1 MPATLSGLRPLVPD
15 DLEWVLH
22 LCELRRKRI
31 AGYAVRF
38 WRPAPDA
45 RGHHRVFL
53 SHQIQDPRVLSL
65 RTDHGF
71 VFAAPRADL
80 LDIDDMA
87 LDDDDRWP
95 DDGIRLLQA
104 VLQRSDARFVCP
116 VPEPAR
122 TQTAVAAGMQPAES
136 WWHRDLPTTDPPTTA
151 TAPVDDPILDVPGA
165 SGRLVAHRRLRH
177 RQDPPTHRPRNR
189 RRRSRAQRPLR
200 PRRKARQRARRSRRR
215 TPPRPYHRPLRQV
228 RSDLDRR
235 TRIPPARPS
244 RGRAALPGPHRTRG
258 TLSRR
263 DRQQRTVLRLDQDL
277 HRPPPLR
284 RHRRPTHLQR
294 PHHRNRHH
302 QLPTRPRP
310 RPREPLSTH

>member
-1 MPATLSGLRPLVPD
+1 MRLSGLMPATLSGLRPLVPD
-15 DLEWVLH
+15 DLAWVLH

-31 AGYAVRF
+31 AGYAVRL
-38 WRPAPDA
+38 WRPAPGGRD
-45 RGHHRVFL
+45 HHRVFL

-80 LDIDDMA
+80 LDVDDMG

-122 TQTAVAAGMQPAES
+122 TQTAVAAGMQLAES

-165 SGRLVAHRRLRH
+165 SGRLVQAPPVYAPGGSVLLVLQVDSENALTAIEDAAIAAGAVVSVVPLLPNQHDDLLTDAGYKRTTDFFVSRRW
-177 RQDPPTHRPRNR
+177 QGCQPAAIPDDHRPGLGTGRVG
-189 RRRSRAQRPLR
+189 PL
-200 PRRKARQRARRSRRR
+200 KGSA
-215 TPPRPYHRPLRQV
+215 
-228 RSDLDRR
+228 
-235 TRIPPARPS
+235 
-244 RGRAALPGPHRTRG
+244 RG
-258 TLSRR
+258 TCRCRSGVDICQL
-263 DRQQRTVLRLDQDL
+263 DERLGL
-277 HRPPPLR
+277 LA
-284 RHRRPTHLQR
+284 
-294 PHHRNRHH
+294 
-302 QLPTRPRP
+302 
-310 RPREPLSTH
+310 STTNFVFASV

>member
-15 DLEWVLH
+15 DLAWVLH

-31 AGYAVRF
+31 AGYAVRL
-38 WRPAPDA
+38 WRPAPGA
-45 RGHHRVFL
+45 RDHHRVFL

-80 LDIDDMA
+80 LDVDDMG

-122 TQTAVAAGMQPAES
+122 TQTAVAAGMQLAES

-165 SGRLVAHRRLRH
+165 SGRLVQA
-177 RQDPPTHRPRNR
+177 PPVYAPGGSVLLVLQVDSENALTAIEDAAIAAGAVVSVVPLLPTNTTTCSPTPGTSAPRTSSSR
-189 RRRSRAQRPLR
+189 ADGRGASLLRSRMIIDQAWAQAGS
-200 PRRKARQRARRSRRR
+200 AR
-215 TPPRPYHRPLRQV
+215 
-228 RSDLDRR
+228 
-235 TRIPPARPS
+235 S
-244 RGRAALPGPHRTRG
+244 RGRLARRAAVGVVSTSVNSTSDWVCSRQRRTSS
-258 TLSRR
+258 SRR
-263 DRQQRTVLRLDQDL
+263 CSPCG
-277 HRPPPLR
+277 RPG
-284 RHRRPTHLQR
+284 TG
-294 PHHRNRHH
+294 
-302 QLPTRPRP
+302 PRGIA
-310 RPREPLSTH
+310 